1 MTLPLEGIRI
11 VELTTAWAGPM
22 AGRVLA
28 WFGAESFHVESATR
42 SNTWRT
48 NRDAPNPPNY
58 PDCEPGERPFDRSYL
73 FNSQNVNK
81 RSLAINLKV
90 PEGHEALRH
99 LLDISDVLLCNF
111 RPGFLARIGLDHAT
125 LVRTNPG
132 IIVLQMP
139 AFGTS
144 GPHAG
149 YSALG
154 PTMEMA
160 AGMSA
165 TIGYPGGEPT
175 VTGPSYLDPIG
186 GFNAAAAVMTALWH
200 RDHTGEGQEIEMGQ
214 VECAMQFI
222 GPELMAG
229 ADIAPRGNRV
239 PDAAPHNAFPAA
251 GDDTWIAIAV
261 GDDAAFA
268 VLCAEMERPD
278 LAERYSNLSARKADE
293 EALDAE
299 IARWTARHDKQAL
312 ADRLQ
317 LVGVAAAPVLG
328 PADLACWDYLE
339 ARSFFTELPHP
350 EAGTHRYMGLPFHAE
365 IHAGSVRSAS
375 PAFGADNLYL
385 LREVLKLPEL
395 EVSRMLASGAF
406 SNQPNPGV

>member
-1 MTLPLEGIRI
+1 MTLPLEGIRV

-22 AGRVLA
+22 AGRVLT
-28 WFGAESFHVESATR
+28 WFGAESFHVESPTR

-48 NRDAPNPPNY
+48 NRDTPNPPNY

-73 FNSQNVNK
+73 FNSQNGNK

-90 PEGHEALRH
+90 PEGHEALRR

-111 RPGFLARIGLDHAT
+111 RPGFLARIGFDRAT
-125 LVRTNPG
+125 LAETNPG

-165 TIGYPGGEPT
+165 MIGYPGGEPT

-200 RDHTGEGQEIEMGQ
+200 RDRTGAGQEIEMGQ

-229 ADIAPRGNRV
+229 VDVPRRGNRV

-251 GDDTWIAIAV
+251 GDDAWVAIAALS
-261 GDDAAFA
+261 DASFA
-268 VLCAEMERPD
+268 ALCAEMERPD
-278 LAERYSNLSARKADE
+278 LADRYPTLEARKADE
-293 EALDAE
+293 DALDEE
-299 IARWTARHDKQAL
+299 ITRWTRRHDKDAL
-312 ADRLQ
+312 AKRLQ
-317 LVGVAAAPVLG
+317 RTGVAAAPILG
-328 PADLACWDYLE
+328 PADLARWDYLE
-339 ARSFFTELPHP
+339 TRGFFTELTHP
-350 EAGTHRYMGLPFHAE
+350 QAGTHRYMGLPFHAE
-365 IHAGSVRSAS
+365 KNTGSARSAAPS
-375 PAFGADNLYL
+375 FGADNLYL
-385 LREVLKLPEL
+385 LREVLNLPEP

-406 SNQPNPGV
+406 SDRPDPGV